1 TQIRNSQETLNS
13 ETRTL
18 ALLEANLEAG
28 FIDIAQV
35 DQFRQ
40 NIETERANLIQ
51 ARENFEL
58 AMDTFKAAQM
68 GLPPSLDISLDESM
82 IRQFQFT
89 DPRLSHLQNQLADSI
104 AAFGLFPKN
113 PSSENLQ

>member
-18 ALLEANLEAG
+18 ALLEANLDAG

-40 NIETERANLIQ
+40 NIETERATLLQ
-51 ARENFEL
+51 ARATLEL
-58 AMDTFKAAQM
+58 AMDTFKASQM
-68 GLPPSLDISLDESM
+68 GLPPSLEISLDDSI
-82 IRQFQFT
+82 IRQFEFT
-89 DPRLSHLQNQLADSI
+89 DPRLSELQNRIADAI
-104 AAFGLFPKN
+104 N
-113 PSSENLQ
+113 T